1 LSEFDYTFKVIIAGD
16 SGVGIST
23 FLKNHTTEVFES
35 IPIYKKTYIN
45 YKIIN
50 EISKSNPESKIIG
63 DIDKVYQEIL
73 RDYRNIYL
81 VHKYSRNS
89 TTFKFKIDIDS
100 RCDPLTFSFIGDWA
114 QFTCEDSIN
123 TQPALNFV
131 EAHTTAIQI
140 IELFK
145 KYGFKVE
152 IFDDTNYYNTKSI
165 DLLSG
170 KNREVDRLEK
180 VGLEFYSKRLEIN
193 NRAFKIQIWHSTL
206 DDPSTLSVKF
216 PNNKSNFVQILKE
229 KSEHFK
235 HIPRVSSEFNLLTIK
250 KICKGSNGAIIM
262 YDITDLN
269 TFKHVPEWVQII
281 RESAGDIPIL
291 LIANKLEL
299 EQSREVSRKE
309 GFEIVEKY
317 NLSAFTE
324 ISTKTG
330 KNVNKT
336 FEDLIKIIMN
346 HLCKS

>member
-1 LSEFDYTFKVIIAGD
+1 MSEFDYTFKVIIAGD

-45 YKIIN
+45 YKILN

-73 RDYRNIYL
+73 RNYRNIYL
-81 VHKYSRNS
+81 VHKYSRDS
-89 TTFKFKIDIDS
+89 PIFRFKIDIDS
-100 RCDPLTFSFIGDWA
+100 RCDPLTFSFIQDWA
-114 QFTCEDSIN
+114 QFTCEGSIN
-123 TQPALNFV
+123 TQPALDFV
-131 EAHTTAIQI
+131 KAHTTAIQI

-165 DLLSG
+165 DLLNG
-170 KNREVDRLEK
+170 KNRELDRLEK
-180 VGLEFYSKRLEIN
+180 VGLEYYSKRLEIKN
-193 NRAFKIQIWHSTL
+193 ETYKIQIWHSTL
-206 DDPSTLSVKF
+206 TIPS
-216 PNNKSNFVQILKE
+216 KS
-229 KSEHFK
+229 
-235 HIPRVSSEFNLLTIK
+235 LLVIGAFQNV
-250 KICKGSNGAIIM
+250 CKGSNGAIIM

-269 TFKHVPEWVQII
+269 TFKHVPKWGQII

-309 GFEIVEKY
+309 GFEVVEKY
-317 NLSAFTE
+317 NLSAFIE

-336 FEDLIKIIMN
+336 FEDLIEVLMN
-346 HLCKS
+346 HFSKI